1 MSAGPHGAR
10 GVRDGAGQEGEGA
23 PYQPYGASAACR
35 WSLPHSE
42 RYALQF
48 ADGHRRYITENVS
61 PLPSAPHSTLWSLL
75 TLAATRSHRPTF
87 CNLIF
92 Y

>member
-1 MSAGPHGAR
+1 MG
-10 GVRDGAGQEGEGA
+10 GAGGRA
-23 PYQPYGASAACR
+23 PPTSLTGASAACR

-61 PLPSAPHSTLWSLL
+61 PLPLCPAHSTLWSLL